1 MSENWD
7 KLSAKFEVAFRY
19 LESEKTS
26 IWDKLHHIDIIVNYL
41 IPYSDNDYIDGEINE
56 YSEAFM
62 LIEKLID
69 NSKDCRKIICD
80 LLIEREDYELMA
92 KITEPISETTERI
105 IKSLNIF

>member
-1 MSENWD
+1 MDENWD

-19 LESEKTS
+19 LESEKTD
-26 IWDKLHHIDIIVNYL
+26 IREKLNQIDVIVNHL
-41 IPYSDNDYIDGEINE
+41 IPHSDNDYIDGEINE

-69 NSKDCRKIICD
+69 NSKDCRKIVCD
-80 LLIEREDYELMA
+80 RLIENQDFELMA
-92 KITEPISETTERI
+92 KITEPISEITEEI